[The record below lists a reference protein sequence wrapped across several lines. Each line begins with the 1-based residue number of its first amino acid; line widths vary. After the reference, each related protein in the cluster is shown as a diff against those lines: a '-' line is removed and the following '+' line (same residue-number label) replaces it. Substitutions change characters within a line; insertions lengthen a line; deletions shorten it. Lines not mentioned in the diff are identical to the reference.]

1 MLGRVGARAMSDIDV
16 LSFTSLGEKLIGSP
30 ALHERRRLGDPAKA
44 VLMAQALESVKAYKS
59 VGEGRV
65 QLTNGSG
72 KAMLT
77 LQKQ

>member
-1 MLGRVGARAMSDIDV
+1 MLCAHMEYEQQI
-16 LSFTSLGEKLIGSP
+16 LK
-30 ALHERRRLGDPAKA
+30 
-44 VLMAQALESVKAYKS
+44 ALESVKAYKS
-59 VGEGRV
+59 AGEGRV